1 MNGKQHII
9 YLFLINAERK
19 NAGRTE
25 IMPYMPIPMY
35 IFISSM
41 ADKPS
46 FENEKHMAI
55 LYSINPDIT
64 AVPPLKTAEMNL
76 ETQYLYLPLLMMTNL
91 IFPPSLSAQKP
102 VTNGSDERTGIKIVI
117 YGLPDV
123 RSSWE
128 LVNEGNTDLLLFAMT
143 SKTEYSLPV
152 RLSV

>member
-25 IMPYMPIPMY
+25 IIPYTPIPMY
-35 IFISSM
+35 IFISSR

-46 FENEKHMAI
+46 LENEKHTAT
-55 LYSINPDIT
+55 LYSINPTIT

-76 ETQYLYLPLLMMTNL
+76 EMQYLYFPFLVITNL

-102 VTNGSDERTGIKIVI
+102 VTKGRDESTGINK
-117 YGLPDV
+117 V
-123 RSSWE
+123 R
-128 LVNEGNTDLLLFAMT
+128 
-143 SKTEYSLPV
+143 
-152 RLSV
+152 

>member
-25 IMPYMPIPMY
+25 IMPYNPIPMY
-35 IFISSM
+35 IFISSR

-46 FENEKHMAI
+46 LENEKHTAT
-55 LYSINPDIT
+55 LYSINPAIT

-76 ETQYLYLPLLMMTNL
+76 EMQYLYFPLLVITNL

-102 VTNGSDERTGIKIVI
+102 VTKGRDESIGINK
-117 YGLPDV
+117 V
-123 RSSWE
+123 R
-128 LVNEGNTDLLLFAMT
+128 
-143 SKTEYSLPV
+143 
-152 RLSV
+152 